1 MRGASA
7 LATYVARTLVVI
19 GLILLILAWDQAARW
34 DTLQQQFPYLMS
46 ASIPGLAMI
55 IVGLAVE
62 YLQNLRQLTAKRAKQ
77 MAELNVAVL
86 HLVTTIRTHGGL
98 GSAPA
103 EPAAVPVGVGAT
115 AGSAAPTA
123 APAAAPSPAAAAAP
137 AAVPTDQIVVAG
149 RSSFHRPDCHLVAGR
164 DDMAQLT
171 QLEAEAQSLTA
182 CRVCKP

>member
-7 LATYVARTLVVI
+7 LATYVGRALVVI
-19 GLILLILAWDQAARW
+19 GLVLLILAWDQAARY
-34 DTLQQQFPYLMS
+34 DTLQEQFPYLLS

-55 IVGLAVE
+55 IAGLGVE

-86 HLVTTIRTHGGL
+86 HLVSTIRTHGGL
-98 GSAPA
+98 GSAPEA
-103 EPAAVPVGVGAT
+103 EAVPVAVGAT
-115 AGSAAPTA
+115 AATAGAAVTPSYA
-123 APAAAPSPAAAAAP
+123 PPPAAAGAAAAGP
-137 AAVPTDQIVVAG
+137 GEEMVIAG

-171 QLEAEAQSLTA
+171 RLEAEAQSLSA